1 MAAPKAFKKNDLN
14 IQYLDIVDEELDIDS
29 AKTISRANMQID
41 PLGDGIFSVKAGNI
55 EKFQVNIHNFE
66 NLYEVIEGTPTAFTS
81 AQAVLDFFF
90 DYVGSGGGTSDNGIF
105 YCEVSYTGNGV
116 SGDAATYTKITINN
130 QEYGVTNALSDFSA
144 LESAVNQ
151 ALSNISGGSV
161 AVLISKSNN
170 GNISGNN
177 GDIKVYLQIIYPSIA
192 IDSAS
197 IDLVINGTP
206 QSFAFDKIPNM

>member
-66 NLYEVIEGTPTAFTS
+66 NLYQVIEGTPTAFAS

-90 DYVGSGGGTSDNGIF
+90 DYVGSGGGTTDNGVYLAYI
-105 YCEVSYTGNGV
+105 SYNGDGNG
-116 SGDAATYTKITINN
+116 ANLATLQALTINGDDYSGLSVALDDWSVLSEVITDSLASSGITN
-130 QEYGVTNALSDFSA
+130 TGVLVSKGLTGDISNNTGTIVLYIQVFYPSAALSLDMA
-144 LESAVNQ
+144 
-151 ALSNISGGSV
+151 
-161 AVLISKSNN
+161 
-170 GNISGNN
+170 
-177 GDIKVYLQIIYPSIA
+177 
-192 IDSAS
+192 
-197 IDLVINGTP
+197 
-206 QSFAFDKIPNM
+206 